1 MQNLFQKHINQ
12 SNNYNSLK
20 QKGIFFMN
28 TNHSWGMIFSII
40 LLLLVIFI
48 LFYQNKKI
56 KNRKKRQNQKR
67 PKNQN
72 NSYFDYSYMPYQRNN
87 LLTKT
92 EYKFY
97 LVLKSKCD
105 KQNLLIC
112 PKVRLEDFILVPL
125 DDFKEKQKYRG
136 HIKSRH
142 VDFLIT
148 DNKLHILAGIEL
160 DDPTHDTEQ
169 AKIIDEFKDNL
180 FETIGIPLFRIKT
193 TTQYVKHIDFILQ
206 NIK

>member
-1 MQNLFQKHINQ
+1 
-12 SNNYNSLK
+12 
-20 QKGIFFMN
+20 MN
-28 TNHSWGMIFSII
+28 TNDLHSWVLILIFIFTI
-40 LLLLVIFI
+40 LLLMIFM
-48 LFYQNKKI
+48 LSYQRKHKK
-56 KNRKKRQNQKR
+56 KRKKTSNKKR
-67 PKNQN
+67 PKSQA

-97 LVLKSKCD
+97 LILKKKCD
-105 KQNLLIC
+105 EQNLLIC

-125 DDFKEKQKYRG
+125 EDFNEKQKYRG

-148 DNKLHILAGIEL
+148 DSNLHILAGIEL

-180 FETIGIPLFRIKT
+180 FATIGIPLFRIKT
-193 TTQYVKHIDFILQ
+193 NTRYSTHIDSVLQ
-206 NIK
+206 NII

>member
-1 MQNLFQKHINQ
+1 
-12 SNNYNSLK
+12 
-20 QKGIFFMN
+20 MN
-28 TNHSWGMIFSII
+28 TNYSWVMIFSII
-40 LLLLVIFI
+40 ILLLVIFI

-56 KNRKKRQNQKR
+56 KRRKKRQNQKR
-67 PKNQN
+67 PKSQA

-97 LVLKSKCD
+97 LILKKKCD
-105 KQNLLIC
+105 EQNLLIC

-125 DDFKEKQKYRG
+125 EKFNEKQKYRG

-148 DNKLHILAGIEL
+148 DSNLHILAGIEL
-160 DDPTHDTEQ
+160 DDPTHNTEQ

-180 FETIGIPLFRIKT
+180 FATIGIPLFRIKT
-193 TTQYVKHIDFILQ
+193 NTRYATHIDSILQ
-206 NIK
+206 NII

>member
-1 MQNLFQKHINQ
+1 
-12 SNNYNSLK
+12 
-20 QKGIFFMN
+20 MN
-28 TNHSWGMIFSII
+28 TNHLWIIIFSII
-40 LLLLVIFI
+40 ILLLIIFTS
-48 LFYQNKKI
+48 FYQKQKK
-56 KNRKKRQNQKR
+56 KKQKKKLNQK
-67 PKNQN
+67 KLKKQN
-72 NSYFDYSYMPYQRNN
+72 NSYFDYSYMPYEKNT

-97 LVLKSKCD
+97 LVLKKKCD
-105 KQNLLIC
+105 EQNLLIC

-125 DDFKEKQKYRG
+125 EDFQQRQKYRG
-136 HIKSRH
+136 YIKSRH

-148 DNKLHILAGIEL
+148 DSNLHILSGIEL

-180 FETIGIPLFRIKT
+180 FATIGIPLFRIKT
-193 TTQYVKHIDFILQ
+193 NTRYTTHIDSILQ